1 MTKAIFIMGPVN
13 SVHMPRNHCRHGY
26 VGPGRP
32 MKPRVLRGP
41 SNYSS
46 FTPSSGIASEP
57 IAIDPDE
64 VEALRLV
71 DYLGL
76 NQEEAAQSMGVSR
89 GTVWRCVDSGRR
101 KLISMVIEGRP
112 LSVENV
118 NDSSDNC

>member
-1 MTKAIFIMGPVN
+1 
-13 SVHMPRNHCRHGY
+13 
-26 VGPGRP
+26 

-41 SNYSS
+41 SDYSS
-46 FTPSSGIASEP
+46 FLPSSGVASEA
-57 IAIDPDE
+57 ITIDPDE

-101 KLISMVIEGRP
+101 KLIAMIIEGRP
-112 LSVENV
+112 LSVSNAI
-118 NDSSDNC
+118 DSRDNC

>member
-1 MTKAIFIMGPVN
+1 
-13 SVHMPRNHCRHGY
+13 
-26 VGPGRP
+26 

-46 FTPSSGIASEP
+46 FTPASGTALEP
-57 IAIDPDE
+57 IMIDPDE

-76 NQEEAAQSMGVSR
+76 NQEEASQSMGVSR

-112 LSVENV
+112 LCVATMDESC
-118 NDSSDNC
+118 DNC

>member
-1 MTKAIFIMGPVN
+1 
-13 SVHMPRNHCRHGY
+13 
-26 VGPGRP
+26 
-32 MKPRVLRGP
+32 MKPRMLRGP
-41 SNYSS
+41 SDYSS
-46 FTPSSGIASEP
+46 FSPSSGAPSEP
-57 IAIDPDE
+57 LTLDPDE

-112 LSVENV
+112 LSVTNV
-118 NDSSDNC
+118 DYSHVNC

>member
-1 MTKAIFIMGPVN
+1 M
-13 SVHMPRNHCRHGY
+13 
-26 VGPGRP
+26 
-32 MKPRVLRGP
+32 LRGA

-46 FTPSSGIASEP
+46 FSPSGGVLSEAVT
-57 IAIDPDE
+57 IGPDE

-101 KLISMVIEGRP
+101 KLITMVIEGRP
-112 LSVENV
+112 LTVTNEI
-118 NDSSDNC
+118 DSS

>member
-1 MTKAIFIMGPVN
+1 M
-13 SVHMPRNHCRHGY
+13 
-26 VGPGRP
+26 
-32 MKPRVLRGP
+32 LRGP

-46 FTPSSGIASEP
+46 FVPSSEGASEP
-57 IAIDPDE
+57 VIIDPDE

-112 LSVENV
+112 LTVTNAA
-118 NDSSDNC
+118 DSLDNC